1 MIEYYLAP
9 ISFIAAF
16 IFSLGGVGAAIIL
29 IPILISF
36 GIPIGIAKPVGL
48 FYNTISL
55 TGASIS
61 NIRNK
66 RLDFKVG
73 IPLIIFSFLFAI
85 AGAWISQFI
94 PKKIILILFI
104 GFLIFSGCMFLFYK
118 KNVQNSYRE
127 DKPYVALSAIG
138 AFAGLLSGMLGIGG
152 GGIISP
158 LMLMLGF
165 NPKKIA
171 TITAFVVPFS
181 SFSGFLTYWA
191 MGNINWKLLV
201 IASVA
206 GIAGATLGTMFMH
219 KRLNPKTVKK
229 ILAVILLLMAI
240 KLSWPIIS
248 PLFQLNS

>member
-1 MIEYYLAP
+1 MVDFLIGI

-16 IFSLGGVGAAIIL
+16 VFSLGGVGAAIIL

-48 FYNTISL
+48 FYNTVSL

-73 IPLIIFSFLFAI
+73 IPIIIFSFLFAI
-85 AGAWISQFI
+85 VGAWSSQYIS
-94 PKKIILILFI
+94 KEIILILFI
-104 GFLIFSGCMFLFYK
+104 VFLLFSSFMFLTHK
-118 KNVQNSYRE
+118 KNGQDTYRE
-127 DKPYVALSAIG
+127 NRPYVALSAIG
-138 AFAGLLSGMLGIGG
+138 AFAGLLSGLLGIGG

-171 TITAFVVPFS
+171 AITAFVVPFS
-181 SFSGFLTYWA
+181 SFSGFLTYWFI
-191 MGNINWKLLV
+191 GNINWKLLI
-201 IASVA
+201 IASTA
-206 GIAGATLGTMFMH
+206 GFAGATLGTMFMH
-219 KRLNPKTVKK
+219 KKLNPNAVKK
-229 ILAVILLLMAI
+229 ILALILLLMAI
-240 KLSWPIIS
+240 KLLWNV
-248 PLFQLNS
+248 FE